1 MDNLQY
7 VTLYHQKHTQKYCF
21 KPYYKWI
28 TFNTKIRKKS
38 NSKIILGF
46 KPYYKWI
53 TFNTKNKY
61 ANIGMVEFKV
71 LTLIING

>member
-7 VTLYHQKHTQKYCF
+7 SFEERFYNNLEKELSF

-28 TFNTKIRKKS
+28 TFNTS
-38 NSKIILGF
+38 FTCDSMHSSFVFSF

-53 TFNTKNKY
+53 TFNTQLESSY
-61 ANIGMVEFKV
+61 DIMSDD
-71 LTLIING
+71 

>member
-7 VTLYHQKHTQKYCF
+7 MLSLTEKCINTLCF

-28 TFNTKIRKKS
+28 TFNTVKARRENFLYVFS
-38 NSKIILGF
+38 F

-53 TFNTKNKY
+53 TFNTETGRLY
-61 ANIGMVEFKV
+61 
-71 LTLIING
+71 